1 MKSFQPSKSS
11 NTINTIK
18 RCFKTCHFVAMP
30 PHHLGDNSALAIP
43 LHALVDPMLQLHRWV
58 SWNIQGTPQK
68 VTNTTVTF
76 VNHLKRVD
84 EKGVLYHELCYRF
97 DIIGYSHVLTEP
109 NFLTSTRHTRHTR
122 HGTAV
127 VCRPPPPVLLQR
139 LHDNVML
146 QSNCRIH
153 TLRALKQMSDHVFT
167 EKQSLKLLKHAF
179 SMLLDASGHYL
190 NMGLIVNYVLF
201 VGKKSLEWKVDFQC
215 LGSVV
220 SVFRP
225 RRGCSI
231 ICCQR
236 QWRLTRNSQQPERS
250 KRSNMTANFDYWLD
264 FIWIRTKD
272 MICVYVYVII
282 YACI

>member
-1 MKSFQPSKSS
+1 MGVLKHPRNSSKSY
-11 NTINTIK
+11 K
-18 RCFKTCHFVAMP
+18 
-30 PHHLGDNSALAIP
+30 HHSHIRQSSDWSGW
-43 LHALVDPMLQLHRWV
+43 M
-58 SWNIQGTPQK
+58 K
-68 VTNTTVTF
+68 M
-76 VNHLKRVD
+76 
-84 EKGVLYHELCYRF
+84 YHELCYRF
-97 DIIGYSHVLTEP
+97 DIIGYS
-109 NFLTSTRHTRHTR
+109 
-122 HGTAV
+122 
-127 VCRPPPPVLLQR
+127 RPPPPVLLQR

-167 EKQSLKLLKHAF
+167 EKQSLKLLKHIGCYR
-179 SMLLDASGHYL
+179 MLVATIQTW
-190 NMGLIVNYVLF
+190 GLIVNFVLF

-215 LGSVV
+215 LGSAV

-264 FIWIRTKD
+264 FFWIRTKD
-272 MICVYVYVII
+272 
-282 YACI
+282 

>member
-1 MKSFQPSKSS
+1 MGVLKHPRNSSKSYKHHS
-11 NTINTIK
+11 HIRQSSEAGGWK
-18 RCFKTCHFVAMP
+18 RCFLWWA
-30 PHHLGDNSALAIP
+30 
-43 LHALVDPMLQLHRWV
+43 MLQIWHHW
-58 SWNIQGTPQK
+58 I
-68 VTNTTVTF
+68 F
-76 VNHLKRVD
+76 
-84 EKGVLYHELCYRF
+84 
-97 DIIGYSHVLTEP
+97 
-109 NFLTSTRHTRHTR
+109 
-122 HGTAV
+122 
-127 VCRPPPPVLLQR
+127 RPPPPVLLQR

-215 LGSVV
+215 LGSAV

>member
-1 MKSFQPSKSS
+1 MGVLKHPRNSSKSCKHHS
-11 NTINTIK
+11 HIRQSSEAGGWK
-18 RCFKTCHFVAMP
+18 RCFLWWA
-30 PHHLGDNSALAIP
+30 
-43 LHALVDPMLQLHRWV
+43 MLQIWHHW
-58 SWNIQGTPQK
+58 I
-68 VTNTTVTF
+68 F
-76 VNHLKRVD
+76 
-84 EKGVLYHELCYRF
+84 
-97 DIIGYSHVLTEP
+97 
-109 NFLTSTRHTRHTR
+109 
-122 HGTAV
+122 
-127 VCRPPPPVLLQR
+127 RPPPPVLLQR

-215 LGSVV
+215 LGSAV

-272 MICVYVYVII
+272 MICVYVYVYICMYI
-282 YACI
+282 NINVCFKLKDW